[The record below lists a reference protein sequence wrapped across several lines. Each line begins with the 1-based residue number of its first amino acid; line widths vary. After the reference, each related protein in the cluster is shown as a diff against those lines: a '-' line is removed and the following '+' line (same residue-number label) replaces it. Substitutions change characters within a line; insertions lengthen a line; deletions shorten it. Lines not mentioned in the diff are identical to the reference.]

1 VLDQYLSFV
10 TPSPQLF
17 SLLPPTTVSSTAIA
31 ASTSA
36 TANLTAT
43 DTPATDA
50 TSYYILNA
58 PSTAET
64 AIEAEIDRIAS
75 GLFSVIVTTGQVPY
89 IRSPRRNAAEM
100 VARKLNGKIR
110 DHLLNATRTGK
121 SLFSGDGSGVGA
133 LGRPVLLILDR
144 NVDLVSMIAHGW
156 TYQSLIHDCLEMR
169 LGRVTV
175 VCGVELL
182 IIFYFSYHFSPIL
195 RKRRRGPMI
204 SIPPTTS
211 GRRTHRIRSLKWRR
225 RLTQSWE
232 SINRMPQISPALPA

>member
-1 VLDQYLSFV
+1 M

-17 SLLPPTTVSSTAIA
+17 SLLPSIAVSLSTAPA
-31 ASTSA
+31 AAA
-36 TANLTAT
+36 TTASLTAT
-43 DTPATDA
+43 DISPSTDA
-50 TSYYILNA
+50 TSYYTLNS

-75 GLFSVIVTTGQVPY
+75 GLFSVIVTSGQVPY

-110 DHLLNATRTGK
+110 DHILNATRTGK
-121 SLFSGDGSGVGA
+121 SLFSGDSSGVGA

-144 NVDLVSMIAHGW
+144 NIDLVSMIAHGW

-175 VCGVELL
+175 VNTWSFHDTGQ
-182 IIFYFSYHFSPIL
+182 F
-195 RKRRRGPMI
+195 
-204 SIPPTTS
+204 
-211 GRRTHRIRSLKWRR
+211 
-225 RLTQSWE
+225 LT
-232 SINRMPQISPALPA
+232 PF